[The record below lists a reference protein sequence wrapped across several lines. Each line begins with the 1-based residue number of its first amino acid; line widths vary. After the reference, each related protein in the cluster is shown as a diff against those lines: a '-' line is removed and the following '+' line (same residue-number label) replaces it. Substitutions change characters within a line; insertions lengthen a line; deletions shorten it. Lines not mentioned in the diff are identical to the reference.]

1 MTRKERNGLRDLAA
15 RGGAVMTSE
24 WTTGHSHRTRA
35 REIPPH
41 SEKVSAYGSRR
52 MPKRIRRVFDAH
64 PRCQFVIAITN
75 MRAANRELRG

>member
-15 RGGAVMTSE
+15 RGGVVMSSE

-35 REIPPH
+35 RDIPPYC
-41 SEKVSAYGSRR
+41 EKISAYSASR

-64 PRCQFVIAITN
+64 PRCQFVIAIID
-75 MRAANRELRG
+75 MRSANRELR